1 MANFSKEWMYLN
13 CNAGHHC
20 LGVKLKEPVF
30 FDDKQT
36 TRLYVTKVDDSI
48 FENDLIRKTKNF
60 TEDFGGN
67 LFVWAFNQDPKDE
80 QLVKLEMDNIDTISI
95 LK

>member
-1 MANFSKEWMYLN
+1 MGNFSKEWMYLN

-20 LGVKLKEPVF
+20 LGVRLKEPVY
-30 FDDKQT
+30 FDGKQT

-48 FENDLIRKTKNF
+48 FENNLLRKTKNYA
-60 TEDFGGN
+60 EDFGGN

-80 QLVKLEMDNIDTISI
+80 QLVELEMDNIDTISI